1 MHWNFSGGAGLLG
14 IQAER
19 VLKIDLQWFLK
30 RLCCL
35 RLLDNLSFRGME
47 NLQVN
52 VVQ

>member
-1 MHWNFSGGAGLLG
+1 MGISAEAQGWQG

-19 VLKIDLQWFLK
+19 VLKIDLQLFLK
-30 RLCCL
+30 RLDLL